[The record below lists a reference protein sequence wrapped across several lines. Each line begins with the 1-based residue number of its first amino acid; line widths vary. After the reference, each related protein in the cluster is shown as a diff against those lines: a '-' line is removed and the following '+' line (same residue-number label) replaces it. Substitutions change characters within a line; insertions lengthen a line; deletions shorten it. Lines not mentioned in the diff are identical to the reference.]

1 MAQRIQ
7 CACGKTFKI
16 PEKFAGKKI
25 RCLACKQVLKLYQ
38 QQSSSD
44 IKTVPEGTIITCAG
58 CQTRYK
64 GRAKICLKCGINLQT
79 GAVVYSP
86 NDGAS
91 SEELDWSS
99 EENFLHRRGI
109 LQQLFDRLMG
119 S

>member
-1 MAQRIQ
+1 MAQRIE

-38 QQSSSD
+38 QSSAPTPKAPTGEVTQCPGCQSRYR
-44 IKTVPEGTIITCAG
+44 EGT
-58 CQTRYK
+58 
-64 GRAKICLKCGINLQT
+64 KICLKCGINLQT

-86 NDGAS
+86 KDNVS
-91 SEELDWSS
+91 SDELDWSS
-99 EENFLHRRGI
+99 EENFLQRRGI
-109 LQQLFDRLMG
+109 IQQLFDRLMG